1 MPNMH
6 KLTLAD
12 IDSDGNA
19 EESMA
24 LTKKE
29 VLKIQLSKTC
39 RKSTPS
45 VHTMY
50 LICFFIHN

>member
-1 MPNMH
+1 MMEME
-6 KLTLAD
+6 L
-12 IDSDGNA
+12 DGNA

-24 LTKKE
+24 FIKKE
-29 VLKIQLSKTC
+29 VLKNQLSKTC